1 VIPLLFIIL
10 NEIWMFL
17 VHTTAAEVVHSPS
30 LLFEFRVLEIA
41 LEVVTSYYDS
51 KVDRLE
57 KIAYPALDETTGNDN
72 TGFGSS
78 PLKIFSSFLH
88 F

>member
-1 VIPLLFIIL
+1 
-10 NEIWMFL
+10 MFL
-17 VHTTAAEVVHSPS
+17 VPTTAAEVVHSPP

-57 KIAYPALDETTGNDN
+57 KIVYPALDETTRNDN
-72 TGFGSS
+72 SS
-78 PLKIFSSFLH
+78 PGVWNLKELACTCA
-88 F
+88 